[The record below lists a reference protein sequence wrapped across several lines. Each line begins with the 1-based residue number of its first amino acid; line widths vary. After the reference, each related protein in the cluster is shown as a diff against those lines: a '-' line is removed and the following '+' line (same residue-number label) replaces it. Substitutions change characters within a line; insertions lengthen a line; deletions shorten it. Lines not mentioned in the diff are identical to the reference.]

1 MTADAI
7 CPDCGS
13 PLAANQPRALCP
25 HCALGGLLT
34 EDETSPASPITAGL
48 DPASQ
53 SEAAEFTRRSFGDY
67 ELLEE
72 IARGGMGVVYKAR
85 QKSLG
90 RIVAVKMLLIGTHVN
105 PDFIKRFRIEA
116 EAAAGL
122 QHPNIVA
129 IHEVGVFEGEHFLV
143 MDYIEGSNLA
153 RLARE
158 QTLSAKRAAQ
168 FLKIIAEAIHYAH
181 ERGILHR
188 DLKPSNVLIDAKD
201 QPLVTDFGLAK
212 RLTGPQLKDASQLT
226 QSGHVLGSPSYMPPE
241 QASGTRAA
249 VSRRSDVYSMGAM
262 LYHLLAGR
270 PPFGGGSVTDTLKQV
285 ETQEPVSPRLLN
297 LSVPRD
303 LETICLKCLEKD
315 PARRYP
321 TALELAEELGRFL
334 KDEPIHA
341 RPVGR
346 VEKAWRWGRRNP
358 LAASFVATVCV
369 ALVSSVSLLY
379 LVNQEKNKQ
388 MELTKEKAG
397 INRDLMASSKRIMM
411 LHEESLEGI
420 WGNREKRSMALVSED
435 IASLAALPVVPVSNH
450 AALVRW
456 TMGLITDEHPAE
468 RMRQHAMLLSE
479 LESRISQSLGR
490 EVRVNVKLYKFSEDM
505 VADLCAGK
513 IDFTRLGALTY
524 LRIRR
529 THPAVVPLVMPTAF
543 YKVGLLFTRTNSDV
557 RSLGEVRGHAVAFGD
572 TNSTISYWAQIKL
585 AEQGVTATNL
595 SRHDFLD
602 STLDFADEVLEAGYS
617 NAVSRI
623 GYLHSHAQVIEGVL
637 DGRYD
642 VGVAMQKAFEIHK
655 ARGLAA
661 IPGSEFQSSRN
672 IWVARPGLD
681 PGFARAMVS
690 TMTNLQGHWLE
701 TLPDKSTGYEA
712 VSTNVYPVE
721 VRWLDRIESLFP
733 IKPSTPDK

>member
-1 MTADAI
+1 
-7 CPDCGS
+7 
-13 PLAANQPRALCP
+13 
-25 HCALGGLLT
+25 
-34 EDETSPASPITAGL
+34 
-48 DPASQ
+48 
-53 SEAAEFTRRSFGDY
+53 
-67 ELLEE
+67 
-72 IARGGMGVVYKAR
+72 MGVVYKAR

-90 RIVAVKMLLIGTHVN
+90 RIVAVKMLLVGAHVN
-105 PDFIKRFRIEA
+105 ADFIKRFRIEA

-158 QTLSAKRAAQ
+158 QSLSAKRAAQ
-168 FLKIIAEAIHYAH
+168 FLKTIAEAIHHAH

-212 RLTGPQLKDASQLT
+212 RLTDSQLKGASQLT

-321 TALELAEELGRFL
+321 TAQELAEELGRFL

-346 VEKAWRWGRRNP
+346 VEKLWRWGRRNP

-369 ALVSSVSLLY
+369 ALVSSISLLY
-379 LVNQEKNKQ
+379 RVNQEKNKQ
-388 MELTKEKAG
+388 VELTKEKAG

-420 WGNREKRSMALVSED
+420 WGNREKRSMTLVSED
-435 IASLAALPVVPVSNH
+435 IASLAALPVVPITNP

-456 TMGLITDEHPAE
+456 NMSLITDEHPAE
-468 RMRQHAMLLSE
+468 RVRQHAMLLSE
-479 LESRISQSLGR
+479 LESRTSQSLGR
-490 EVRVNVKLYKFSEDM
+490 EVRVDVKLYKFHADM
-505 VADLCAGK
+505 VADLRVGK
-513 IDFTRLGALTY
+513 IDFARLGALTY
-524 LRIRR
+524 LRTRR
-529 THPAVVPLVMPTAF
+529 THLAIVPLVMPTAF
-543 YKVGLLFTRTNSDV
+543 SKVGLLFTRTNSDI
-557 RSLGEVRGHAVAFGD
+557 RSLPEVRGHAVAFGD
-572 TNSTISYWAQIKL
+572 TNSTISFWAQIKL
-585 AEQGVTATNL
+585 AEQGITATNL

-602 STLDFADEVLEAGYS
+602 STLDFADEVLEVGYS
-617 NAVSRI
+617 NAVNRI

-642 VGVAMQKAFEIHK
+642 LGVAMQKAFEIHK
-655 ARGLAA
+655 ARGLVA

-681 PGFARAMVS
+681 PGLAQAIVS
-690 TMTNLQGHWLE
+690 AFTNFQGHWLE

-712 VSTNVYPVE
+712 VSPNAYE
-721 VRWLDRIESLFP
+721 IEKQWLDRVESLFP
-733 IKPSTPDK
+733 PKPSPPDK